1 MNSVEEL
8 IDEIRQGKMVVM
20 VDDEDRENEGDLIM
34 AASKV
39 RPEDINFMARHARGL
54 ICMPLTREHC
64 ERLKLPLMVNGNQSA
79 FHTNFTVSIE
89 AARGVTTGISAHDR
103 AVTIQAAVAENAQP
117 EDLAQPGH
125 VFPLMAQPGGV
136 LTRAGHT
143 EAATDLAALAGL
155 PPAGTLVEILND
167 DGSMARR
174 PQLEEF
180 AAAHDLKIGSIADL
194 IHYRLAN
201 EKTIEREF
209 NRQVS
214 TEFGDFHLVAY
225 RDVLNRHQHLAMVKG
240 KPQADQNSLVR
251 VHVQNV
257 LSDVLTVTS
266 PDQGMPV
273 RYALEQIAE
282 ADTGVLVVLNDDTQY
297 DQLIHRLGIAPA
309 DLPRIQNQ
317 QSDEIRTYGI
327 GAQILSDLGVGRMTL
342 ISAPKNFLGLSGF
355 GLHIEGYHHSS
366 TGTES

>member
-1 MNSVEEL
+1 MNSIEEL
-8 IDEIRQGKMVVM
+8 IDDIRQGKMVVM

-54 ICMPLTREHC
+54 ICLPLTREHC

-89 AARGVTTGISAHDR
+89 AASGVTTGISAQDR

-180 AAAHDLKIGSIADL
+180 AAAHGLKIGSIADL
-194 IHYRLAN
+194 IHYRLAT
-201 EKTIEREF
+201 EKTVEREF

-214 TEFGDFHLVAY
+214 TEFGDFQLVAY
-225 RDVLNRHQHLAMVKG
+225 RDVLTRHQHLAMVRG
-240 KPQADQNSLVR
+240 KPRADRNSLVR

-273 RYALEQIAE
+273 RYALEQIAR
-282 ADTGVLVVLNDDTQY
+282 ADTGVLVVLNDETQP

-309 DLPRIQNQ
+309 DQPRVQNQ

-342 ISAPKNFLGLSGF
+342 ISAPKHFLGLSGF
-355 GLHIEGYHHSS
+355 GLHIEGYHHSD
-366 TGTES
+366 GAES